1 MKAKIVSKMRDLQ
14 CWMSAITLGHAPD
27 KLSGFATK
35 VNAIGA
41 IVLPRPVTETLA
53 VACYR
58 QHVRIKTTHP
68 CWWRGCSSGKV
79 SRNTM
84 LGKHIHD
91 VIQLIKLV
99 MTWPGF

>member
-1 MKAKIVSKMRDLQ
+1 MNMPHLQ
-14 CWMSAITLGHAPD
+14 CRMSAITLGQAPD
-27 KLSGFATK
+27 KLRGFATK

-68 CWWRGCSSGKV
+68 CWWRGRGSSKV
-79 SRNTM
+79 SRNIM
-84 LGKHIHD
+84 LCKHIHD
-91 VIQLIKLV
+91 VIQLTKLV
-99 MTWPGF
+99 MIWPGF

>member
-1 MKAKIVSKMRDLQ
+1 MNPILVINMPHLQ

-68 CWWRGCSSGKV
+68 CWWRGCTSGKA
-79 SRNTM
+79 SPNTM
-84 LGKHIHD
+84 LCNHTHT
-91 VIQLIKLV
+91 VIQSIQLV
-99 MTWPGF
+99 CPSPAS